1 MSKNR
6 NPQSGDAMV
15 RPPVVVLPEI
25 APTRPPAAAE
35 LKFDFGHTRRCPKCG
50 STNSRLDGVRG
61 RYGHRQCQNVHC
73 RRRWK
78 VLGRQI

>member
-1 MSKNR
+1 MSKKNG
-6 NPQSGDAMV
+6 PADAMV

-25 APTRPPAAAE
+25 AGALPAPAE
-35 LKFDFGHTRRCPKCG
+35 PKFDFGHTRRCPKCG
-50 STNSRLDGVRG
+50 STSSRLDGVDG
-61 RYGHRQCQNVHC
+61 QYGHRQCQNIHC